1 MTDDATIGGHVA
13 SVRVS
18 SDSGDVKIHSGDRV
32 SVHRTVHYN
41 QDKPGSTQH
50 VDGDVLVI
58 ESCPVH
64 NCWIDYDVT
73 VPAGTTI
80 DGAVDSGSVNLDGVA
95 EVNLKVDSGE
105 VLARGVSG
113 KVNVI
118 AESGSVHL
126 SDIGDAVV
134 VQSESGDVTMDGVRG
149 AVSVRAQ
156 SGAIR
161 LTVPRGAYRVNA
173 STDSGAVRGD
183 VTDDP
188 SGTRR
193 LDLHTDSGD
202 ILLRYG

>member
-1 MTDDATIGGHVA
+1 MNDDATVGGHIA

-18 SDSGDVKIHSGDRV
+18 DDSGDVKIHTGDRT

-41 QDKPGSTQH
+41 QDKPGVTH
-50 VDGDVLVI
+50 HTEGDVLVI
-58 ESCPVH
+58 ESCPVR

-73 VPAGTTI
+73 VPAGTTV
-80 DGAVDSGSVNLDGVA
+80 DGAVDSGSVNVDGVA
-95 EVNLKVDSGE
+95 GINLKADSGE
-105 VLARGVSG
+105 VIAQGVSG

-126 SDIGDAVV
+126 ADIGDAVV
-134 VQSESGDVTMDGVRG
+134 VQSESGDVSVDNVRG
-149 AVSVRAQ
+149 AVSVQAR

-202 ILLRYG
+202 IVVRYG

>member
-1 MTDDATIGGHVA
+1 MTDDATVDGQVA

-18 SDSGDVKIHSGDRV
+18 NDSGDVKVHLGDRV
-32 SVHRTVHYN
+32 RVRRTVHYN

-58 ESCPVH
+58 ESCPVR

-73 VPAGTTI
+73 VPAGTTV
-80 DGAVDSGSVNLDGVA
+80 DGAVDSGSVEVDGVA
-95 EVNLKVDSGE
+95 GVNLKVASGE
-105 VLARGVSG
+105 VTARGVSG
-113 KVNVI
+113 KVNVV
-118 AESGSVHL
+118 AESGSVRL
-126 SDIGDAVV
+126 ADVGDAVV
-134 VQSESGDVTMDGVRG
+134 VQSESGDVSLDNVRG
-149 AVSVRAQ
+149 AVTVQAR

-161 LTVPRGAYRVNA
+161 LTVPRGAYRVSA

-183 VTDDP
+183 VSDDP